1 MEQQNLD
8 SQIQK
13 IFSQF
18 NNKEYQIVIN
28 QCVNLINLNHKVPV
42 IYNLLGTS
50 LLFIQEY
57 KKALKFYNLG
67 KELDPNNEELL
78 RNIGKCYLSLK
89 NYADAEISFKKALK
103 KTAKLEEV
111 LAPDIMLKLYA
122 YYKQA
127 VVGDSFSYD
136 RETDVIDAFKFNA
149 WRQLNGMSQEEA
161 KKQYIKL
168 ANSI

>member
-1 MEQQNLD
+1 MNDSLD
-8 SQIQK
+8 
-13 IFSQF
+13 
-18 NNKEYQIVIN
+18 
-28 QCVNLINLNHKVPV
+28 
-42 IYNLLGTS
+42 
-50 LLFIQEY
+50 
-57 KKALKFYNLG
+57 
-67 KELDPNNEELL
+67 
-78 RNIGKCYLSLK
+78 
-89 NYADAEISFKKALK
+89 ISFKKALK
-103 KTAKLEEV
+103 KIAKLEEV

-127 VVGDSFSYD
+127 VVGDSFSYI

>member
-1 MEQQNLD
+1 M
-8 SQIQK
+8 QK
-13 IFSQF
+13 
-18 NNKEYQIVIN
+18 
-28 QCVNLINLNHKVPV
+28 
-42 IYNLLGTS
+42 
-50 LLFIQEY
+50 
-57 KKALKFYNLG
+57 
-67 KELDPNNEELL
+67 NNEWQF
-78 RNIGKCYLSLK
+78 RY
-89 NYADAEISFKKALK
+89 ISFKKALK

>member
-1 MEQQNLD
+1 MNDSLD
-8 SQIQK
+8 
-13 IFSQF
+13 
-18 NNKEYQIVIN
+18 
-28 QCVNLINLNHKVPV
+28 
-42 IYNLLGTS
+42 
-50 LLFIQEY
+50 
-57 KKALKFYNLG
+57 
-67 KELDPNNEELL
+67 
-78 RNIGKCYLSLK
+78 
-89 NYADAEISFKKALK
+89 ISFKKALK

-136 RETDVIDAFKFNA
+136 REIDVIDAFKLNA

-168 ANSI
+168 ANCI

>member
-1 MEQQNLD
+1 MNDSLD
-8 SQIQK
+8 
-13 IFSQF
+13 
-18 NNKEYQIVIN
+18 
-28 QCVNLINLNHKVPV
+28 
-42 IYNLLGTS
+42 
-50 LLFIQEY
+50 
-57 KKALKFYNLG
+57 
-67 KELDPNNEELL
+67 
-78 RNIGKCYLSLK
+78 
-89 NYADAEISFKKALK
+89 ISFKKALK

-136 RETDVIDAFKFNA
+136 RETDVIDAFKLNA

>member
-1 MEQQNLD
+1 MNDSLD
-8 SQIQK
+8 
-13 IFSQF
+13 
-18 NNKEYQIVIN
+18 
-28 QCVNLINLNHKVPV
+28 
-42 IYNLLGTS
+42 
-50 LLFIQEY
+50 
-57 KKALKFYNLG
+57 
-67 KELDPNNEELL
+67 
-78 RNIGKCYLSLK
+78 
-89 NYADAEISFKKALK
+89 ISFKKALK
-103 KTAKLEEV
+103 KIAKLEEV